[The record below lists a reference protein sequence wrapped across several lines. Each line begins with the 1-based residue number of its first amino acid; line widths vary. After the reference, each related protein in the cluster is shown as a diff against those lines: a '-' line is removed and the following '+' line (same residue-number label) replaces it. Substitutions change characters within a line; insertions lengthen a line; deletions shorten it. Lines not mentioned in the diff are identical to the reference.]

1 MKANTSDAGYG
12 CLERETATLA
22 QKAASAGLPYL
33 CGTPEQIL
41 CAEFIRAELL
51 ESAEA
56 VLSNSWH
63 QSSELD
69 ELPIKE
75 HNLMLLHILG
85 QLLVQIRLESSATWW
100 IAHRCDDGYLFLR
113 RVYHEC
119 NPQYPLL

>member
-22 QKAASAGLPYL
+22 QKAASARLPHL

-51 ESAEA
+51 ESAAA
-56 VLSNSWH
+56 VLSNSWY
-63 QSSELD
+63 QTKELD
-69 ELPIKE
+69 DSPIKE
-75 HNLMLLHILG
+75 HNLVVLHIFG
-85 QLLVQIRLESSATWW
+85 QLLVQIRLESSAIWW

-113 RVYHEC
+113 RVYQEY
-119 NPQYPLL
+119 NPQNPLL